1 MTVRQDPVREDVS
14 ASGPVAGP
22 PAPPPSVLRRGVAI
36 DWRDFVSVYDAC
48 YADVARWVR
57 ALGGPPANL
66 ADIVQDVFV
75 VVHRRLP
82 AFDGQ
87 NLVAWLYRIT
97 AHQVR
102 DYRRSMWINHIFR
115 RSVEVTADIAS
126 VNPTQL
132 MVLET
137 REKQRRLEALLSRL
151 GKATCT
157 TFILFEIEGYTAE
170 EITVIEGITINTV
183 RARIQRGRKKLMEMI
198 ASGKTR
204 EKEEAEAEAGKG
216 RGLWNR

>member
-1 MTVRQDPVREDVS
+1 MAS
-14 ASGPVAGP
+14 AE
-22 PAPPPSVLRRGVAI
+22 PSRPTVLRRGVVV
-36 DWRDFVSVYDAC
+36 DYRDFVSVYDAC
-48 YADVARWVR
+48 YADVARWAR
-57 ALGGPPANL
+57 ALGAHQ
-66 ADIVQDVFV
+66 ADLPDLVQEVFV

-82 AFDGQ
+82 DFDGD

-102 DYRRSMWINHIFR
+102 DYRRSMWIKHILR
-115 RSVEVTADIAS
+115 RSVEVTAEVAS

-151 GKATCT
+151 STTISAT
-157 TFILFEIEGYTAE
+157 FVLFEIEGYTAE
-170 EITVIEGITINTV
+170 EISAIQGISINSV
-183 RARIQRGRKKLMEMI
+183 RARIQRGRKKLMEMME
-198 ASGKTR
+198 SSKG
-204 EKEEAEAEAGKG
+204 EG

>member
-1 MTVRQDPVREDVS
+1 MTVRQDPVREHVG
-14 ASGPVAGP
+14 ASGPALA
-22 PAPPPSVLRRGVAI
+22 PAARPSSVLRRGVAI

-57 ALGGPPANL
+57 ALGGPPADI
-66 ADIVQDVFV
+66 ADLVQEVFV

-82 AFDGQ
+82 DFDGE
-87 NLVAWLYRIT
+87 NLIAWLYRIT

-102 DYRRSMWINHIFR
+102 DYRRSMWIKHIFR
-115 RSVEVTADIAS
+115 RSVEVTSEVAS

-137 REKQRRLEALLSRL
+137 REKQRRLEGMLSRL
-151 GKATCT
+151 SKATCT

-170 EITVIEGITINTV
+170 EIATIEGITVNTV
-183 RARIQRGRKKLMEMI
+183 RARIQRGRKKLMEMLQ
-198 ASGKTR
+198 SGKG
-204 EKEEAEAEAGKG
+204 EKG
-216 RGLWNR
+216 RGLWSR